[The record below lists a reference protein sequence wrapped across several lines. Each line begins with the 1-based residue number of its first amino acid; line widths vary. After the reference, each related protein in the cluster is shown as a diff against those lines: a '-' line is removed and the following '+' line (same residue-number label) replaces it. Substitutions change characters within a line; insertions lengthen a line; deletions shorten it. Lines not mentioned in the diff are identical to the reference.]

1 MRKNIYGIMAA
12 VCLSSVLA
20 AGCGG
25 KNQAE
30 TLPAQS
36 SETMSVQVSETV
48 AATEE
53 TAEQQSVGTEGMTP
67 VLASELRDGV
77 YQIQVDSSS
86 SMFRIEACELTV
98 NDGSMTADMK
108 MGGTGYLKLYMG
120 TGEEAA
126 KAPEEKMIPFEEAAD
141 GSHHFTVPVEA
152 LDKELDC
159 AAFSKKKEK
168 WYDRVL
174 VFRAD
179 SLPADALTDA
189 AQVTAES
196 LGLADGCY
204 TVEVSMEGGS
214 GRVSVESPAKLVVKD
229 QKAVAEVV
237 WSSPN
242 YDYMKVGEEKFLPV
256 NQGGETSVFEIPV
269 TVFDR
274 KMAVAADTTAMST
287 PHEIEYT
294 LLFDS
299 ASAELR
305 DEAYPLVNKLGKIL
319 VTYDN
324 NIIEVEGHTDNV
336 PIHSSKYEDN
346 NVLSMYRALA
356 VANYLRDTTTLDPAY
371 IKSSG
376 RGEYVPIA
384 DNATPEG
391 RARNR
396 RVEIKIY
403 NSYNSNVSGTSTDD
417 TGTETPADAALSTE
431 TVTDTPE
438 AATTGATVEPTEV
451 VNE

>member
-299 ASAELR
+299 AS
-305 DEAYPLVNKLGKIL
+305 
-319 VTYDN
+319 
-324 NIIEVEGHTDNV
+324 
-336 PIHSSKYEDN
+336 
-346 NVLSMYRALA
+346 
-356 VANYLRDTTTLDPAY
+356 
-371 IKSSG
+371 IK
-376 RGEYVPIA
+376 
-384 DNATPEG
+384 
-391 RARNR
+391 
-396 RVEIKIY
+396 
-403 NSYNSNVSGTSTDD
+403 
-417 TGTETPADAALSTE
+417 TE
-431 TVTDTPE
+431 
-438 AATTGATVEPTEV
+438 
-451 VNE
+451 

>member
-48 AATEE
+48 VATEE

-98 NDGSMTADMK
+98 KDGSMTADMK

-299 ASAELR
+299 
-305 DEAYPLVNKLGKIL
+305 
-319 VTYDN
+319 
-324 NIIEVEGHTDNV
+324 
-336 PIHSSKYEDN
+336 SS
-346 NVLSMYRALA
+346 
-356 VANYLRDTTTLDPAY
+356 
-371 IKSSG
+371 IK
-376 RGEYVPIA
+376 
-384 DNATPEG
+384 
-391 RARNR
+391 
-396 RVEIKIY
+396 
-403 NSYNSNVSGTSTDD
+403 
-417 TGTETPADAALSTE
+417 TE
-431 TVTDTPE
+431 
-438 AATTGATVEPTEV
+438 
-451 VNE
+451 

>member
-1 MRKNIYGIMAA
+1 MARRKEDPPKGSPAWMNTFADLMNLLLCFF
-12 VCLSSVLA
+12 VMLFSMSSV
-20 AGCGG
+20 
-25 KNQAE
+25 N
-30 TLPAQS
+30 
-36 SETMSVQVSETV
+36 
-48 AATEE
+48 
-53 TAEQQSVGTEGMTP
+53 
-67 VLASELRDGV
+67 
-77 YQIQVDSSS
+77 
-86 SMFRIEACELTV
+86 
-98 NDGSMTADMK
+98 
-108 MGGTGYLKLYMG
+108 
-120 TGEEAA
+120 
-126 KAPEEKMIPFEEAAD
+126 
-141 GSHHFTVPVEA
+141 
-152 LDKELDC
+152 
-159 AAFSKKKEK
+159 
-168 WYDRVL
+168 
-174 VFRAD
+174 
-179 SLPADALTDA
+179 
-189 AQVTAES
+189 
-196 LGLADGCY
+196 
-204 TVEVSMEGGS
+204 
-214 GRVSVESPAKLVVKD
+214 
-229 QKAVAEVV
+229 
-237 WSSPN
+237 
-242 YDYMKVGEEKFLPV
+242 EEKFEKVIASFQSTFSILPGGGASIGEGELISSGISQLENFDSYY
-256 NQGGETSVFEIPV
+256 NQQLSSQSDGQTEEEKDITEAYEQQELEESEDMAQQLENALSQYGIQDDVEVDFNAEYV
-269 TVFDR
+269 TLN
-274 KMAVAADTTAMST
+274 MNGA
-287 PHEIEYT
+287 

-324 NIIEVEGHTDNV
+324 NIIEIEGHTDNV